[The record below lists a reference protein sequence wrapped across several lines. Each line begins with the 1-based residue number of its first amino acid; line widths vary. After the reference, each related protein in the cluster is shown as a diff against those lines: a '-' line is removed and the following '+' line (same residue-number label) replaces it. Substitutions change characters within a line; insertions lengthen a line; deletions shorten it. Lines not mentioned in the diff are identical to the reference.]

1 MHTAR
6 GTGLW
11 VDETAPAS
19 SLPATGSQAGLLI
32 AATGGPILAARWLP
46 ATPWWVGLV
55 VVLFAV
61 ALVRPKLLLLALLLL
76 IGARSGVVLDSLQ
89 PSRTQPLDGVE
100 VSLVAD
106 PRSGPF
112 GSTALAELD
121 GERVQLS
128 LPFGVGAERFDVGDR
143 LWISGTLRGAAPQT
157 PWTISQRLV
166 GRASATMVH
175 SSEPASGVTELAN
188 KTRDVIRSGVSPLSS
203 SRRVLFTGLVFGDDR
218 GQDVIVADNFRAAG
232 LGHLLAVSG
241 QNVVFVLLLASPL
254 LSRFRSPWL
263 RVVVALAILVF
274 FGFLT
279 RFEAS
284 VTRALVMAALALL
297 AHSVGRPAA
306 AAAVLPPA
314 VAGLLLFDPLLAW
327 SLAFQLSVAATL
339 GLIVLSPYVVEMV
352 RGPQSVRLAVAATIS
367 AQLFVAP
374 LLFASFG
381 QISMV
386 AIPANLL
393 AAPAAAGSM
402 MWGLVAGVV
411 AGVGPEWM
419 ASIIHIPTRL
429 LLWWI
434 DGVASLTAQV
444 PVGEVTPWHIT
455 VLVVGSVAW
464 RRWRVPRWFAA
475 ALVGAVL
482 ASTFLAPLPLPAGQH
497 VLADGL
503 TVARSQSGHDVVIVG
518 SRADPADVVE
528 ALRHARLGRID
539 LVIATSGSRAT
550 GSVVAIIDRRFE
562 VVDVWAPA
570 GHQVPG
576 ARVVAPFAGL
586 VGSLVI
592 GQSPEGQVEILEGI
606 GEK

>member
-1 MHTAR
+1 MHTVAQAPSANA
-6 GTGLW
+6 GAT
-11 VDETAPAS
+11 TAPKPRS
-19 SLPATGSQAGLLI
+19 VWRDGPLVVATGS
-32 AATGGPILAARWLP
+32 PILAARWLDGV
-46 ATPWWVGLV
+46 PWWTAPA
-55 VVLFAV
+55 VVLAAGV
-61 ALVRPKLLLLALLLL
+61 LVRPKLLLIALLLL
-76 IGARSGVVLDSLQ
+76 IGARSGAVLDSLQ
-89 PSRTQPLDGVE
+89 PSRTQPLDRVD
-100 VSLVAD
+100 VSLVGD
-106 PRSGPF
+106 PRSGTF

-121 GERVQLS
+121 GERVLVS
-128 LPFGVGAERFDVGDR
+128 LPFGTSGDRFDAGDT
-143 LWISGTLRGAAPQT
+143 LWISGTLRGDAPQT
-157 PWTISQRLV
+157 PWAISERLV
-166 GRASATMVH
+166 GRVSATAVH
-175 SSEPASGVTELAN
+175 QVESAGGITGLAN
-188 KTRDVIRSGVSPLSS
+188 STRDLIRSGASSLSS

-254 LSRFRSPWL
+254 LSRFRGPWL
-263 RVVVALAILVF
+263 RVLVALCILVF

-314 VAGLLLFDPLLAW
+314 VVGLLLFDPLLAW

-339 GLIVLSPYVVEMV
+339 GLIVLSPHVVEML
-352 RGPQSVRLAVAATIS
+352 RGPESVRLAVGATIS

-411 AGVGPEWM
+411 AGVGPGWL

-434 DGVASLTAQV
+434 DGVASWAARV
-444 PVGEVTPWHIT
+444 PVGEVTPWHVA
-455 VLVVGSVAW
+455 VLVVGVVVW

-475 ALVGAVL
+475 SLVGVVF
-482 ASTFLAPLPLPAGQH
+482 ASMFLVPLPLPAGQH

-503 TVARSQSGHDVVIVG
+503 TVARSQSGHDVVLLG
-518 SRADPADVVE
+518 ARADSADVVE
-528 ALRHARLGRID
+528 VLRHARLGRID
-539 LVIATSGSRAT
+539 LVIATTGSRT
-550 GSVVAIIDRRFE
+550 EGRVVAIIDRRFD
-562 VVDVWAPA
+562 VVDVWAPS

-576 ARVVAPFAGL
+576 ARVVEPFEGS
-586 VGSLVI
+586 VGSLAI
-592 GQSPEGQVEILEGI
+592 AQEPEGQVEITEVDRGR
-606 GEK
+606 